1 MELKD
6 KDNKEVKQ
14 TRLDSE
20 SEIYNKNR
28 SETPDKEALSQ
39 LSRKDKFSY
48 FKEYYLP
55 YILVVLGIIIVGT
68 YVFVS
73 MRRIDNKK
81 DTFYCGMMA
90 GVQFNKNV
98 MEVLPEEFS
107 EYLKNEAG
115 YEGYNNPDRI
125 FFDVY
130 YATFID
136 DIKLDGYYDQK
147 KFDVF
152 ITRDNTFKHYIS
164 AGTLTDLST
173 VLSAEL
179 LEKLDDRLIY
189 ASVNSGEQIPYGIL
203 LDNIR
208 YTFYDGAGDEVDPPI
223 LSIPNNTKRMEAAV
237 AFVEF
242 ITQ

>member
-1 MELKD
+1 MEFTD
-6 KDNKEVKQ
+6 KNNKEVKP
-14 TRLDSE
+14 TRLDSD

-28 SETPDKEALSQ
+28 SESLDMDSYKQ

-55 YILVVLGIIIVGT
+55 YILIVLVLVVVGS

-73 MRRIDNKK
+73 MRKVDKKK

-90 GVQFNKNV
+90 GVQFNQNV

-115 YEGYNNPDRI
+115 YTGYNNPDRI
-125 FFDVY
+125 FFDVF
-130 YATFID
+130 YATFVD

-152 ITRDNTFKHYIS
+152 ITRDNTFKHYVAS
-164 AGTLTDLST
+164 NTLTDLST
-173 VLSAEL
+173 VLPEEL
-179 LEKLDDRLIY
+179 MEKLDDKIIY
-189 ASVNSGEQIPYGIL
+189 ASVDSGEQIPYGIL

-223 LSIPNNTKRMEAAV
+223 LSIPNNTKRMDVAV